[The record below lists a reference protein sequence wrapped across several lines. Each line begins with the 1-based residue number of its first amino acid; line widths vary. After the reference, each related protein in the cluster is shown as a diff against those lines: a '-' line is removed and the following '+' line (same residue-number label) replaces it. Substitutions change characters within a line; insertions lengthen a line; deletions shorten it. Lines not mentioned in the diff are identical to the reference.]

1 MISGIIILLLVVLL
15 IIHGARRGIAV
26 TLLNLAALAAAVL
39 AAKFLSAVLAQAI
52 YDGAIKPS
60 VTQNIHN
67 MITQGGEQYASQNS
81 LDALPGVI
89 RGLLGLFVSVFGLD
103 LSHTQGRISSSTVQ
117 TDKIVSSIEKPIG
130 ELAVFVI
137 SLILLIVL
145 FIAFFIVFKLLS
157 KAALRA
163 FKLPVVRQVNMIF
176 GGFLGAVEGIV
187 LVCFFAN
194 LTYLYVS
201 NTNPDYLDNSAVFG
215 GLFNALVIFR

>member
-15 IIHGARRGIAV
+15 IIRGVRRGIAV

-60 VTQNIHN
+60 VTQDIHD

-103 LSHTQGRISSSTVQ
+103 LSHTQGRITSSTVQ
-117 TDKIVSSIEKPIG
+117 NEKVVSSIEKPIG

-145 FIAFFIVFKLLS
+145 FIAFLIVFKLL
-157 KAALRA
+157 ARVALRA
-163 FKLPVVRQVNMIF
+163 FDLPVVHQVNMIF
-176 GGFLGAVEGIV
+176 GGFFGAVEGVV
-187 LVCFFAN
+187 LVCFLAN
-194 LTYLYVS
+194 ITYLYVS
-201 NTNPDYLDNSAVFG
+201 NTNPDFLNNSAVFG

>member
-145 FIAFFIVFKLLS
+145 FIAFLIVFKLL
-157 KAALRA
+157 ARVALRT
-163 FKLPVVRQVNMIF
+163 FDLPVVRQVNMIL
-176 GGFLGAVEGIV
+176 GGFIGAVEGIV
-187 LVCFFAN
+187 LVCFLSN

-201 NTNPDYLDNSAVFG
+201 NTNPDFLKNSAVFG
-215 GLFNALVIFR
+215 GLFNALVILR